1 MYLTADAEDDRVG
14 SDVGG
19 GVDAATAVG
28 ASKLLEVAK
37 LGVVWD
43 VRTRVENCLNPEETS
58 AMVLAKFAIMVSWVL
73 LYESFVKLAQ

>member
-19 GVDAATAVG
+19 GVEDVAITMGV
-28 ASKLLEVAK
+28 SKLLEAAE

-58 AMVLAKFAIMVSWVL
+58 AMVLAKFAIMVS
-73 LYESFVKLAQ
+73 